1 MIPFSLLRLKF
12 SLTCKLSIVLFRSRL
27 HSFDVIQF
35 PNFTISG
42 RELENRGSEI
52 LKIQIYLTFFLV
64 NKKEENIEVLAV
76 SSQASQ
82 PVVISMS
89 HGDGTAILSTTQ
101 TSMDTLDD
109 ELNNEIKELLTIL
122 LNFLGVTCGNANKS
136 VLTNAYLLGDDK
148 VII

>member
-1 MIPFSLLRLKF
+1 MD
-12 SLTCKLSIVLFRSRL
+12 LFWN
-27 HSFDVIQF
+27 DPIQF
-35 PNFTISG
+35 PNFPISG
-42 RELENRGSEI
+42 LRTQTRKYENLGSEI

-101 TSMDTLDD
+101 ISVDTLDD

-136 VLTNAYLLGDDK
+136 ILTNAYLLGDDK